1 MMSLAGEF
9 FSGGIDVLTEAGQC
23 RAGPCA
29 HKDPA
34 VNHRMLF
41 DVFKEFDERGG
52 WSRREEKW
60 CVESRS
66 RLCRNTVE
74 RVGKNRLF
82 VGIVL
87 IERAA
92 IDASPLRDVAH
103 GDEVKVALMS
113 QLKERLLEA
122 LARAFNPD
130 VHAEYGATP

>member
-1 MMSLAGEF
+1 MSLAGEF
-9 FSGGIDVLTEAGQC
+9 LSRGIDVLTQAGQG
-23 RAGPCA
+23 RAGPRA
-29 HKDPA
+29 DKDPT

-41 DVFKEFDERGG
+41 DVFEELHQRGG
-52 WSRREEKW
+52 RPRRKEKW

-74 RVGKNRLF
+74 RVGENRFF

-87 IERAA
+87 VERAA

-130 VHAEYGATP
+130 VHAEYGATH